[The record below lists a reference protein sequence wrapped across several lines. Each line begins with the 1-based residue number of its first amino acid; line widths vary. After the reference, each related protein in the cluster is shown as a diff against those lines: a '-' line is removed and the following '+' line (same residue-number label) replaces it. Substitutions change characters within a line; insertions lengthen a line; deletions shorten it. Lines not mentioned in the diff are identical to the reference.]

1 MKVIILAAGASR
13 RLGLDQPK
21 SLIKLE
27 ETNLIEIQL
36 NQLLKAGISRN
47 DINIVTGYKHKEFE
61 YLNVNQI
68 YNIDYEKSH
77 QVKSIFCCTNFID
90 FSEEDIL
97 ISYGDVLYESNIIDE
112 LINSKFDI
120 TVPYLTDWKDIWSN
134 RLEDYMTDIE
144 TFKINDDNF
153 LIEIGEEV
161 IDTDPDG
168 QFMGL
173 AYFKRGALKILE
185 DLIIK
190 ALNDNS
196 TDLNSIEF
204 TTALNHLLKNKIK
217 VKAFPYKGIFN
228 ELDFP
233 KDLKR
238 LKIIIENNPS
248 LLNLEYLIN
257 AKIIK

>member
-36 NQLLKAGISRN
+36 NQLLKAGISPK
-47 DINIVTGYKHKEFE
+47 DINIVTGYKYKEFE

-68 YNIDYEKSH
+68 YNIDYDKSH
-77 QVKSIFCCTNFID
+77 QVKSIFCCANFID
-90 FSEEDIL
+90 FSKEDIL
-97 ISYGDVLYESNIIDE
+97 ISYGDVLYESNIVKE
-112 LINSKFDI
+112 LLNSNHDI
-120 TVPYLTDWKDIWSN
+120 TVPYLIDWKNIWRD
-134 RLEDYMTDIE
+134 RLDDYVTDLE
-144 TFKINDDNF
+144 TFRINDDHF
-153 LIEIGEEV
+153 LIEIGDKV
-161 IDTDPDG
+161 TNIDPNG

-173 AYFKRGALKILE
+173 ACFKRGALKKLE
-185 DLIIK
+185 NVITGV
-190 ALNDNS
+190 LNGNL
-196 TDLNSIEF
+196 TDLNKIEF
-204 TTALNHLLKNKIK
+204 TTALNFLIQNRME
-217 VKAFPYKGIFN
+217 VKAFPYNGIFN

-238 LKIIIENNPS
+238 LKIIIEENPS

-257 AKIIK
+257 AEIIK